1 MAKNTSLQNVQEI
14 VMAISDKN
22 ESARRTAML
31 KEGALRK
38 IAPKVYTTTMDEDP
52 EVIIKRNLFY
62 VLGQLYPHA
71 VISHR
76 SAYELKP
83 TVEGDIFLTYTY
95 TKNVSLPGVT
105 VHLMQGTM
113 GTEHDMPFIENLYI
127 SSAERRALEKP
138 SERSCPHQRVQMPA
152 TNIYRRKVG
161 AYASGEWRGRLEHV
175 P

>member
-14 VMAISDKN
+14 VMATSDKN

-31 KEGALRK
+31 KEGTLRK
-38 IAPKVYTTTMDEDP
+38 IAPKVYTTTMDEAP

-83 TVEGDIFLTYTY
+83 TAEGDIFLTYTY

-105 VHLMQGTM
+105 VHLMQGPM
-113 GTEHDMPFIENLYI
+113 GTSHDMPFIENLYI
-127 SSAERRALEKP
+127 LCWRPGRESNPAWPVWIRNQMVSFPRYTIRRCP
-138 SERSCPHQRVQMPA
+138 SRQR
-152 TNIYRRKVG
+152 T
-161 AYASGEWRGRLEHV
+161 H
-175 P
+175 

>member
-1 MAKNTSLQNVQEI
+1 MAT
-14 VMAISDKN
+14 SDKN

-31 KEGALRK
+31 KEGTLRK
-38 IAPKVYTTTMDEDP
+38 IAPKVYTTTMDEAP

-83 TVEGDIFLTYTY
+83 TAEGDIFLTYTY

-105 VHLMQGTM
+105 VHLMQGPM
-113 GTEHDMPFIENLYI
+113 GTAHDMPFIENLYI
-127 SSAERRALEKP
+127 SSAERRALE
-138 SERSCPHQRVQMPA
+138 
-152 TNIYRRKVG
+152 N
-161 AYASGEWRGRLEHV
+161 L
-175 P
+175 

>member
-1 MAKNTSLQNVQEI
+1 MAT
-14 VMAISDKN
+14 SDKN

-31 KEGALRK
+31 KEGTLRK
-38 IAPKVYTTTMDEDP
+38 IAPKVYTTTMDEAP

-83 TVEGDIFLTYTY
+83 TAEGDIFLTYTY

-105 VHLMQGTM
+105 VHLMQGPM
-113 GTEHDMPFIENLYI
+113 GTSHDMPFIENLYI
-127 SSAERRALEKP
+127 SSAERRALSAGKP
-138 SERSCPHQRVQMPA
+138 SEMPCPQQRVQMSA
-152 TNIYRRKVG
+152 TNFYRRKVG
-161 AYASGEWRGRLEHV
+161 AYASGEWRGWLKHV